1 MNNDLKYCYYGNK
14 KKTIIKAIAIYEV
27 SSFFSLESFK
37 LKESKPFF
45 FFFKNNK
52 KKALL
57 IKYKVSFRPKTW
69 LFLALCRWKEK
80 TFYPILYRNE

>member
-45 FFFKNNK
+45 FFQK
-52 KKALL
+52 
-57 IKYKVSFRPKTW
+57 
-69 LFLALCRWKEK
+69 
-80 TFYPILYRNE
+80 

>member
-1 MNNDLKYCYYGNK
+1 MSYWEHIHCLFALPLHTIKYILLDGYAAYRKAIAKLMNNDLKYCYYGNK

-45 FFFKNNK
+45 FFQK
-52 KKALL
+52 
-57 IKYKVSFRPKTW
+57 
-69 LFLALCRWKEK
+69 
-80 TFYPILYRNE
+80 